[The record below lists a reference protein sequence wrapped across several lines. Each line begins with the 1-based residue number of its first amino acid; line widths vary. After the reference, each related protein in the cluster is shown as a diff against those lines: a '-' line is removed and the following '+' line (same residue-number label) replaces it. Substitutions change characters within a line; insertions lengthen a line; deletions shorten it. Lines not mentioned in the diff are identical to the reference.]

1 MGSPDRVA
9 RGVDPD
15 GRKPTMG
22 GPRQE
27 SDLRQ
32 LNETLD
38 RFRFALLA
46 VLVAAFFAQALD
58 SARRASITWD
68 EYAFIPAGYSYVAT
82 GDLRMNRE
90 QPPLMKYL
98 YGLPGLALRPNVP
111 TEHESW
117 TSVDRGARNTQW
129 AFGKHFL
136 TEANDNGKALIFW
149 ARFMTAL
156 VASLM
161 CIAVYAWARALYG
174 TLAGLLAALL
184 VATSPNLIAHGG
196 LATTD
201 LGVAAF
207 TLFASF
213 AYWRAVRDPNPVR
226 FAWGRFVVAGCAF
239 AGALLTK
246 FSGIFLAPVFAGYV
260 ILHPFLEGGSAPLA
274 ERIRKARP
282 IAIGTAIVFGVG
294 FVLVTLAY
302 LAPGRIDLYFRSMFE
317 VGFNVSDSARNYL
330 LGTYREERF
339 PHYFLVAFLVKT
351 PLWTLLLL
359 VARVAVAPKHDSDS
373 LRDLY
378 LLLAPVAAF
387 FFVISWKAPN
397 IGLRYIL
404 PVYPLL
410 FVYIS
415 GIVATR
421 AFELRQPVRIAVG
434 VLAAYAV
441 VGALRFPSHPL
452 AYFNDAVGGPRQ
464 GIRYLEH
471 SNLDWG
477 QDFIRLADY
486 LDENDVG
493 RVRFVYPAHFSH
505 ELYGIDA
512 ERVSVNAFLQ
522 GQPGTYVIGIKTAN
536 RTRRPGEGGREI
548 SLLDTFEPVARV
560 GSAFLVYEVPESSR

>member
-1 MGSPDRVA
+1 MR
-9 RGVDPD
+9 R
-15 GRKPTMG
+15 
-22 GPRQE
+22 
-27 SDLRQ
+27 

-46 VLVAAFFAQALD
+46 VLVAAFFAQAVD

-82 GDLRMNRE
+82 GDLRLNRE

-98 YGLPGLALRPNVP
+98 YGLPGIALQPNVP
-111 TEHESW
+111 TDHESW
-117 TSVDRGARNTQW
+117 TAVDRGARNTQW

-136 TEANDNGKALIFW
+136 TEANDNGKALVFW

-156 VASLM
+156 LASAL
-161 CIAVYAWARALYG
+161 CVAVYAFARALYG
-174 TLAGLLAALL
+174 TAAGLLAALL
-184 VATSPNLIAHGG
+184 AATSPNLLAHGG

-207 TLFASF
+207 TLFATF
-213 AYWRAVRDPNPVR
+213 AFWRAVHDPRPAR
-226 FAWGRFVVAGCAF
+226 FALAGCAF

-246 FSGIFLAPVFAGYV
+246 FSGVFLAPVFVGYAV
-260 ILHPFLEGGSAPLA
+260 LHPVLEGGSKPLG
-274 ERIRKARP
+274 ERFRASRP
-282 IAIGTAIVFGVG
+282 LFVGTAITFAVG
-294 FVLVTLAY
+294 FAIVTLAY

-317 VGFNVSDSARNYL
+317 VGFNVNEGARNYL

-359 VARVAVAPKHDSDS
+359 VARVALDPKHRTGT

-378 LLLAPVAAF
+378 LLLAPVAVF
-387 FFVISWKAPN
+387 FVVISWKAPN

-410 FVYIS
+410 FVYAS

-421 AFELRQPVRIAVG
+421 AFELRKSVRVAVG
-434 VLAAYAV
+434 MLAAYAV
-441 VGALRFPSHPL
+441 VGALRFPAHPL
-452 AYFNDAVGGPRQ
+452 AYFNDAVGGPRR

-477 QDFIRLADY
+477 QDFIRLANY

-493 RVRFVYPAHFSH
+493 RVRLAYPAHFSH

-522 GQPGTYVIGIKTAN
+522 RQPGTYVIGIKEAN
-536 RTRRPGEGGREI
+536 RTRRTDESGREV
-548 SLLDTFEPVARV
+548 SLLETFEPVARI
-560 GSAFLVYEVPESSR
+560 GSAFLVYEVPERGAGRR